1 MSEIEAVLETLES
14 KILTLFDKLNDLE
27 QKNKILKNELS
38 ISIKSGQQAV
48 AALELL
54 NKDFENLKITNSLLG
69 SNDYKRDTKLK
80 INSLVREI
88 DYCIAQLA
96 D

>member
-27 QKNKILKNELS
+27 QNNKILKNELS

-48 AALELL
+48 AALERL
-54 NKDFENLKITNSLLG
+54 NKDFENLKVTNSLLG

>member
-27 QKNKILKNELS
+27 QNNKILKNELS

-54 NKDFENLKITNSLLG
+54 NKDFENLKVTNSLLG

>member
-54 NKDFENLKITNSLLG
+54 NKDFENLKVTNSLLG

>member
-1 MSEIEAVLETLES
+1 MNEIEEVLGTLEN
-14 KILTLFDKLNDLE
+14 KILTLFNKLDELE
-27 QKNKILKNELS
+27 QKNKLLKNELS
-38 ISIKSGQQAV
+38 ISIKSNQQAMTSLAV
-48 AALELL
+48 LQ
-54 NKDFENLKITNSLLG
+54 KDFENLKITNSLLG

>member
-27 QKNKILKNELS
+27 QNNKILKNELS

-48 AALELL
+48 AA
-54 NKDFENLKITNSLLG
+54 
-69 SNDYKRDTKLK
+69 
-80 INSLVREI
+80 
-88 DYCIAQLA
+88 
-96 D
+96 